1 MKMTLETLERIEEL
15 LIYFLGVQV
24 IFSILVFLLGR
35 IMLDVY
41 EAGVS
46 ENPKTVIQRTFTY
59 VINAFFGLG
68 PYLNK
73 KFLKYSFFKRKF
85 FMLISIVVQLFASII
100 VYYVIKNLLR
110 AVFL

>member
-1 MKMTLETLERIEEL
+1 MTLETLERIEEL

-41 EAGVS
+41 EAGVY
-46 ENPKTVIQRTFTY
+46 ENPKTVFQRMFTF
-59 VINAFFGLG
+59 VINAFFGIG

-73 KFLKYSFFKRKF
+73 KFSKYSFFKKKF
-85 FMLISIVVQLFASII
+85 LLLIAIVVHLFASVI
-100 VYYVIKNLLR
+100 VYYLVKNILR
-110 AVFL
+110 AIFL

>member
-1 MKMTLETLERIEEL
+1 MTLETLERSEEL

-41 EAGVS
+41 EAGVY
-46 ENPKTVIQRTFTY
+46 ENPKTVFQRTFTF
-59 VINAFFGLG
+59 VINAFFGIG

-73 KFLKYSFFKRKF
+73 KFLKYSFLKRKF
-85 FMLISIVVQLFASII
+85 FMLLSIVAQIFASVI
-100 VYYVIKNLLR
+100 VYNVVKNLHR
-110 AVFL
+110 GIFL

>member
-1 MKMTLETLERIEEL
+1 MTLETVELIEEL

-41 EAGVS
+41 ETGVY
-46 ENPKTVIQRTFTY
+46 ENPKTVFQRTLTFVTNTF
-59 VINAFFGLG
+59 IGIG

-73 KFLKYSFFKRKF
+73 KFLKYSFLKRKF
-85 FMLISIVVQLFASII
+85 FMLISIVVHFFASVI
-100 VYYVIKNLLR
+100 VYYIVKNLLR
-110 AVFL
+110 AIFL

>member
-1 MKMTLETLERIEEL
+1 MTLETLERIEEL
-15 LIYFLGVQV
+15 LIYFLGVQM

-41 EAGVS
+41 EAGVY
-46 ENPKTVIQRTFTY
+46 ENPKTVFQRMFTF
-59 VINAFFGLG
+59 VINAFFGIG

-73 KFLKYSFFKRKF
+73 KFSKYSFLKRKF
-85 FMLISIVVQLFASII
+85 FMLIAIVIQIIASVI

-110 AVFL
+110 VIFL

>member
-1 MKMTLETLERIEEL
+1 MTLETMELIEG
-15 LIYFLGVQV
+15 LIIYYLGIQV

-41 EAGVS
+41 ETGVY
-46 ENPKTVIQRTFTY
+46 ENPKTVFQRTLTFVT
-59 VINAFFGLG
+59 NAFLGIG

-73 KFLKYSFFKRKF
+73 KFSKYSFLKRKF
-85 FMLISIVVQLFASII
+85 FMLIAIIVQFFASVI

-110 AVFL
+110 AIFL

>member
-1 MKMTLETLERIEEL
+1 MTLETMERIEEL

-41 EAGVS
+41 EAGVY
-46 ENPKTVIQRTFTY
+46 ENPKNMFQRTFTF
-59 VINAFFGLG
+59 VINFFFGIG

-73 KFLKYSFFKRKF
+73 KFLKYPFLKRKF
-85 FMLISIVVQLFASII
+85 FMLIAIVVQLLASII
-100 VYYVIKNLLR
+100 VYYIIKNLLR
-110 AVFL
+110 AILL

>member
-1 MKMTLETLERIEEL
+1 MTLETLERIEEL

-41 EAGVS
+41 ETGVY
-46 ENPKTVIQRTFTY
+46 ENPKTVFQRALTFVT
-59 VINAFFGLG
+59 NAFLGIG

-73 KFLKYSFFKRKF
+73 KFSKYSFFKRKF
-85 FMLISIVVQLFASII
+85 FMLIAIVVHFFSSVI
-100 VYYVIKNLLR
+100 VYYIVKNLLR
-110 AVFL
+110 AIFL